1 MGLAPRILRTNHFE
15 NATRLAP
22 AQHRVADLFPA
33 TVEEVVA
40 TLNFTESTVRD
51 HIAGIQNAGY
61 DVVSDDGVRY
71 MPDDMA
77 SRKEHPTNVN
87 KRSKASKTQQTR
99 AANQHLAELND
110 WLVEILNRSEPAVAD
125 GGLVFNESNEDVVIH
140 RSDDHIGEEKYD
152 EFGNKVYDEKIAAD
166 RIRSVTDSVMD
177 LVDREGA
184 ANRTYDTAHLLL
196 GGDQVPTD

>member
-1 MGLAPRILRTNHFE
+1 
-15 NATRLAP
+15 
-22 AQHRVADLFPA
+22 
-33 TVEEVVA
+33 
-40 TLNFTESTVRD
+40 
-51 HIAGIQNAGY
+51 
-61 DVVSDDGVRY
+61 
-71 MPDDMA
+71 MA

-87 KRSKASKTQQTR
+87 RRSKPSKAQQTR

-110 WLVEILNRSEPAVAD
+110 WLVDILDRSEPAVAD
-125 GGLVFNESNEDVVIH
+125 GGLVFNKSNEDVVIH

-166 RIRSVTDSVMD
+166 QIRSVTDSVMD

-196 GGDQVPTD
+196 GGDQVPAD